1 MCNCSGVCAGVIQ
14 KVKDNYE
21 NLIKLN
27 TTVMLAS
34 LYAKGVITLV
44 EKDTI
49 TLTKPLE
56 RDKMQYLLD
65 SIIVPSLEVGVF
77 QKFKLF
83 LEVMEKSEDAVTR
96 TVAQRLGIAV

>member
-1 MCNCSGVCAGVIQ
+1 MYAGVVQ
-14 KVKDNYE
+14 KVIDSYE
-21 NLIKLN
+21 DLINLN

-44 EKDTI
+44 DKDTI
-49 TLTKPLE
+49 TQMKPLE

-65 SIIVPSLEVGVF
+65 SIIVPSLEAGVF

-83 LEVMEKSEDAVTR
+83 LEVMEKSEDIVTR
-96 TVAQRLGIAV
+96 TVAQRLGT

>member
-1 MCNCSGVCAGVIQ
+1 MCVGAVQ
-14 KVKDNYE
+14 KVKDNYKD
-21 NLIKLN
+21 LINLN

-34 LYAKGVITLV
+34 LYAEGVITLV
-44 EKDTI
+44 DKDTI

-65 SIIVPSLEVGVF
+65 SIIVPSLEAGVF

-83 LEVMEKSEDAVTR
+83 LEVMEKSEDTVTR
-96 TVAQRLGIAV
+96 TVAQRLGTYS